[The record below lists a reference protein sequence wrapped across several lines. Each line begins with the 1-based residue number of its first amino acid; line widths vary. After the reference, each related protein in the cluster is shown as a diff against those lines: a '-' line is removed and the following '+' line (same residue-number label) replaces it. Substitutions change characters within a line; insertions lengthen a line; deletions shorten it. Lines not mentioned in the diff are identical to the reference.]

1 MTGRSSDAVTVL
13 ESRIIIQIEYYFG
26 DFNLLYD
33 KFLQEKIQEDDGW
46 VSIDTMLNV
55 KRLKE
60 ITDDAHTICEA
71 LKKSPS
77 DLMEVVEQGDKIRRS
92 PSKFLPG
99 VTKKTRKEIIA
110 RTVCAKPFPLNVK
123 LDDLL
128 EFFEDYGHV
137 VKIWVMKRRFLKK
150 TMGCVYVTFANKE
163 EAAKFVNEEETQFKK
178 QDLKVKRFKTKC
190 RKHTAAQKKSKG
202 KKNRKRKPHKKA
214 KKSKGKK
221 DRKLRKHKK
230 GEDETKEKET
240 DADLE
245 KRVSQR
251 MIKNAVLHL
260 KGLNSETSRHQVRAF
275 FSKYAEVVWVYII
288 KDAAECCCY
297 IRLLKPDSAGST
309 LEKAKTAND
318 GKIVINDSEIE
329 VRVVVGDE
337 ELQYWKKAIK
347 NCEDRNKRGAW
358 GWGWSRRQG
367 GRNQGGR
374 QNLIDG
380 QINRVGPQGK
390 RKLNRKD
397 ASSDGEEHETEE
409 PPAKVNKSEIIIK
422 FNEVLKFYNASSDG
436 EEQDTKEP
444 APKVTKSEMAITR
457 PQGKRKLNRKE
468 ASSDGE
474 EQETVEPPAKVN
486 KSELIFKFDE
496 DMTF

>member
-1 MTGRSSDAVTVL
+1 MGRSSEAVN
-13 ESRIIIQIEYYFG
+13 SSSG
-26 DFNLLYD
+26 
-33 KFLQEKIQEDDGW
+33 
-46 VSIDTMLNV
+46 
-55 KRLKE
+55 
-60 ITDDAHTICEA
+60 
-71 LKKSPS
+71 
-77 DLMEVVEQGDKIRRS
+77 LMEVVEQGDKIRRS

-190 RKHTAAQKKSKG
+190 RKHKAAQKKT
-202 KKNRKRKPHKKA
+202 
-214 KKSKGKK
+214 KGKK

-230 GEDETKEKET
+230 SEDETKEKET

-275 FSKYAEVVWVYII
+275 FSKYADIVWVYII

-297 IRLLKPDSAGST
+297 IRFLKPDSAGST

-329 VRVVVGDE
+329 VRVVEGNE

-347 NCEDRNKRGAW
+347 YVEDRNKRGAW
-358 GWGWSRRQG
+358 GWGWSRKQG

-374 QNLIDG
+374 QNLIDM
-380 QINRVGPQGK
+380 QINRVVPQGK

-397 ASSDGEEHETEE
+397 TSSDGEEHETEE

-422 FNEVLKFYNASSDG
+422 FNEVLKLHNSSSDG